1 MNFIKK
7 LIGPS
12 EEEIAEEAQLRLS
25 GVRNAQIMPRQ
36 VVASKDPL
44 SPEYKN
50 THVQMLR
57 ADNDTEFFDTNPDH
71 FNEDIS
77 QNQVI
82 KYLAEQSPSGESLA
96 YINPIERELL
106 MLSGAKGKMTKDGIV
121 SFAPEDPLKQAAM
134 LLNTAAPKGE
144 GLAYINQE
152 EAQMLKDAGGAGE
165 PVNSSGVPSF
175 FLQKLF
181 GGGKEPPPLAE
192 FDVGKSARDYVGA
205 MADSGLQD
213 QMLGVRQKYDPQYQD
228 LQMGLARRAA
238 DPMAN
243 LAESSAMRS
252 QDFGAR
258 MAERQAGSDISMMGR
273 FGADMNQAYRASD
286 PLMQARTN
294 QANQLA
300 DQAFNEAQMTDL
312 SPEMRRRATQ
322 SAREGLVARGRGM
335 DNAGIAAEAMSRED
349 YLRKVIGE
357 NRQQA
362 QGLGSYAAG
371 LNRQTSVDP
380 MAMLRGG
387 QNYTAQGFGERSA
400 LFGLPQESVTR
411 INPDAG
417 VNIGMQAY
425 ANKANYDSAN
435 YAARENAASGMASG
449 LLSGL
454 GSLGGGF
461 LAGRNN

>member
-1 MNFIKK
+1 MDFIKK

-12 EEEIAEEAQLRLS
+12 EEEIAEEAEMRLNL
-25 GVRNAQIMPRQ
+25 VQQAQIAPQQ
-36 VVASKDPL
+36 VTRSKDPL
-44 SPEYKN
+44 SHQYGD
-50 THVQMLR
+50 THVQMR
-57 ADNDTEFFDTNPDH
+57 RRTNPSHFPDTNPEH
-71 FNEDIS
+71 FNQDIS
-77 QNQVI
+77 QDQVI

-134 LLNTAAPKGE
+134 LLNTAAPEGE
-144 GLAYINQE
+144 GLAYINQQ

-181 GGGKEPPPLAE
+181 GGGKAPPPLPE
-192 FDVGKSARDYVGA
+192 FNVGKSARDYVGA

-228 LQMGLARRAA
+228 LQMGLAQRAA
-238 DPMAN
+238 DPMAS
-243 LAESSAMRS
+243 LAESNAMRS

-258 MAERQAGSDISMMGR
+258 MAERQAGSDISMLGR

-286 PLMQARTN
+286 PLMQARTQ

-349 YLRKVIGE
+349 YLRDIIGQ

-362 QGLGSYAAG
+362 QSLGSYASN
-371 LNRQTSVDP
+371 LNKSTSVDP

-400 LFGLPQESVTR
+400 LFGMPQESVTR

-417 VNIGMQAY
+417 VNIGMQGY

-435 YAARENAASGMASG
+435 YAARENAASGMAQG
-449 LLSGL
+449 LFGAI
-454 GSLGGGF
+454 GSLGGGY
-461 LAGRNN
+461 LSRG

>member
-1 MNFIKK
+1 MDFIKK

-12 EEEIAEEAQLRLS
+12 EEEIAEEAELRLS

-36 VVASKDPL
+36 VVASQDPL

-57 ADNDTEFFDTNPDH
+57 ANNDTEFFDTNPDH

-144 GLAYINQE
+144 GLAYINQQ

-181 GGGKEPPPLAE
+181 GGGKAPPPLPE
-192 FDVGKSARDYVGA
+192 FNAGKSARDYVGA

-213 QMLGVRQKYDPQYQD
+213 QMLEVRQRYDPQYQD
-228 LQMGLARRAA
+228 LQMRLAQRAA
-238 DPMAN
+238 DPMAS
-243 LAESSAMRS
+243 LAESNAMRS

-258 MAERQAGSDISMMGR
+258 MAERQAGSDISMLGR
-273 FGADMNQAYRASD
+273 FGADLNQAYRASD

-322 SAREGLVARGRGM
+322 SAREGLVSRGRGM

-349 YLRKVIGE
+349 YLRDIIGQ

-362 QGLGSYAAG
+362 QSLGSYASN

-417 VNIGMQAY
+417 VNIGMQGY

-435 YAARENAASGMASG
+435 YAARENAASGMAQG
-449 LLSGL
+449 LFGAI
-454 GSLGGGF
+454 GSLGGGY
-461 LAGRNN
+461 LSRG

>member
-1 MNFIKK
+1 MDFIKK

-12 EEEIAEEAQLRLS
+12 EEEIAEEAELRLS

-36 VVASKDPL
+36 VIASQDPT

-57 ADNDTEFFDTNPDH
+57 ANNDTEFFDTNPEH

-77 QNQVI
+77 QNDVI
-82 KYLAEQSPSGESLA
+82 KYLASQSPSGESLA

-106 MLSGAKGKMTKDGIV
+106 MLSGAKGKMTKDGVV

-134 LLNTAAPKGE
+134 LLNTAAPEGE
-144 GLAYINQE
+144 GLAYINQQ

-181 GGGKEPPPLAE
+181 GGGKAPPPLPE
-192 FDVGKSARDYVGA
+192 FNAGKSARDYVGA
-205 MADSGLQD
+205 MADVGLQNEL
-213 QMLGVRQKYDPQYQD
+213 LGVRKQYDPQYQ
-228 LQMGLARRAA
+228 QHQINMAQRAA
-238 DPMAN
+238 DPMAS

-273 FGADMNQAYRASD
+273 FGADMNEAYRASD

-349 YLRKVIGE
+349 YLRDIIGQ

-362 QGLGSYAAG
+362 QSLGSYAAG

-380 MAMLRGG
+380 LAMLRGG
-387 QNYTAQGFGERSA
+387 SNYTQQGFGERSA

-425 ANKANYDSAN
+425 ANRANYNASN
-435 YAARENAASGMASG
+435 YAAREAGAAGMAQGFASMMG
-449 LLSGL
+449 DIGAAAV
-454 GSLGGGF
+454 GGG
-461 LAGRNN
+461 

>member
-1 MNFIKK
+1 MEFIKK

-12 EEEIAEEAQLRLS
+12 EDEIKEAAERRLA
-25 GVRNAQIMPRQ
+25 GVRNAQIAPRQ
-36 VVASKDPL
+36 VTSAKDPL
-44 SPEYKN
+44 SPN
-50 THVQMLR
+50 FGSTHVQMLR
-57 ADNDTEFFDTNPDH
+57 ESNPTSFPDQNPDGY
-71 FNEDIS
+71 NQNVS
-77 QNQVI
+77 QDQVI
-82 KYLAEQSPSGESLA
+82 KYLASQSPSGESLA

-106 MLSGAKGKMTKDGIV
+106 MLSGAKGKMTKDGVV
-121 SFAPEDPLKQAAM
+121 SYNPEDPLKQAAM
-134 LLNTAAPKGE
+134 LLNQAAPEGE
-144 GLAYINQE
+144 GLAYINQG

-181 GGGKEPPPLAE
+181 GGGKEPPKLAD

-213 QMLGVRQKYDPQYQD
+213 QMLGVRQQYDPQYQD
-228 LQMGLARRAA
+228 LQMGLAQRAA

-273 FGADMNQAYRASD
+273 FGADYNEAARAAD

-300 DQAFNEAQMTDL
+300 DQAYNEAQMTDL

-335 DNAGIAAEAMSRED
+335 DNAGIAAEAMSREG
-349 YLRKVIGE
+349 YLRDIIGQ

-362 QGLGSYAAG
+362 QSLGSYASNMNQA
-371 LNRQTSVDP
+371 TSVDP
-380 MAMLRGG
+380 LAMLRGG
-387 QNYTAQGFGERSA
+387 GQFTQQGFGERSA
-400 LFGLPQESVTR
+400 LFGMPQESVTR

-425 ANKANYDSAN
+425 ANRANYNASN
-435 YAARENAASGMASG
+435 YAAREAGAAGAAQGFAGMIGDIGAAAV
-449 LLSGL
+449 
-454 GSLGGGF
+454 GGG
-461 LAGRNN
+461 G

>member
-1 MNFIKK
+1 MDFIKK

-12 EEEIAEEAQLRLS
+12 EEEIAEEAELRLS

-36 VVASKDPL
+36 VIASQDPL

-57 ADNDTEFFDTNPDH
+57 ADNDTEFFDTNPEH
-71 FNEDIS
+71 FNQDIS

-106 MLSGAKGKMTKDGIV
+106 MLSGAKGKMTKDGVV

-134 LLNTAAPKGE
+134 LLNTAAPEGE
-144 GLAYINQE
+144 GLAYINQQ

-181 GGGKEPPPLAE
+181 GGGKAPPPLPE
-192 FDVGKSARDYVGA
+192 FNVGKSARDYVGA

-213 QMLGVRQKYDPQYQD
+213 QMLGVRQRYDPQYQD
-228 LQMGLARRAA
+228 LQMGLAQRAA
-238 DPMAN
+238 DPMAS
-243 LAESSAMRS
+243 LAESSAIRS

-300 DQAFNEAQMTDL
+300 DQAYNEAQMTDL

-349 YLRKVIGE
+349 YLRDIIGQ

-362 QGLGSYAAG
+362 QSLGSYASN

-380 MAMLRGG
+380 LAMLRGG

-400 LFGLPQESVTR
+400 LFGMPQESVTR

-449 LLSGL
+449 LFGAI
-454 GSLGGGF
+454 GSLGGGY
-461 LAGRNN
+461 LAGR

>member
-1 MNFIKK
+1 MDFIKK

-12 EEEIAEEAQLRLS
+12 EEEIAEEAELRLS

-36 VVASKDPL
+36 VVASQDPL

-57 ADNDTEFFDTNPDH
+57 ANNDTEFFDTNPDH

-134 LLNTAAPKGE
+134 LLNTAAPEGE
-144 GLAYINQE
+144 GLAYINQQ

-181 GGGKEPPPLAE
+181 GGGKAPPPLPE
-192 FDVGKSARDYVGA
+192 FNAGKSARDYVGA

-228 LQMGLARRAA
+228 LQMGLAQRAA

-243 LAESSAMRS
+243 LAESNAMRS

-322 SAREGLVARGRGM
+322 SAREGLVSRGRGM

-349 YLRKVIGE
+349 YLRKIIGE
-357 NRQQA
+357 NRDDAMKFGGYASKMNQA
-362 QGLGSYAAG
+362 
-371 LNRQTSVDP
+371 TSVDP

-400 LFGLPQESVTR
+400 LFGMPQEQVTR

-417 VNIGMQAY
+417 VNIGMQGY
-425 ANKANYDSAN
+425 ANRANYNASN
-435 YAARENAASGMASG
+435 YAAREAGAAGMAQGFASMI
-449 LLSGL
+449 
-454 GSLGGGF
+454 GSIGAAAAGGG
-461 LAGRNN
+461 A

>member
-1 MNFIKK
+1 MDILQK
-7 LIGPS
+7 LFS
-12 EEEIAEEAQLRLS
+12 
-25 GVRNAQIMPRQ
+25 
-36 VVASKDPL
+36 
-44 SPEYKN
+44 SPEAS
-50 THVQMLR
+50 
-57 ADNDTEFFDTNPDH
+57 ADQKAQAVVDSYNQPRLTASEKYHLAQGNLQGMDP
-71 FNEDIS
+71 NE
-77 QNQVI
+77 
-82 KYLAEQSPSGESLA
+82 YLAYANPTSPPQGESLA
-96 YINPIERELL
+96 YINDAEKKILNNA
-106 MLSGAKGKMTKDGIV
+106 GASGKMTPSGIP
-121 SFAPEDPLKQAAM
+121 SYSPEDPLRQAAA
-134 LLNTAAPKGE
+134 LLNSEAPEGE
-144 GLAYINQE
+144 GLAYINQK
-152 EAQMLKDAGGAGE
+152 EAQMLMEAGGAGE

-181 GGGKEPPPLAE
+181 GGGKEPPPLPE
-192 FDVGKSARDYVGA
+192 FNVGKSARDYVGA

-213 QMLGVRQKYDPQYQD
+213 QLLGVRQKYDPQYQ
-228 LQMGLARRAA
+228 QHQFNMARQAA
-238 DPMAN
+238 DPMAQ
-243 LAESSAMRS
+243 LSEDAAMRS
-252 QDFGAR
+252 QNFGAR

-273 FGADMNQAYRASD
+273 FGADMNEAYRASD

-349 YLRKVIGE
+349 YLRDIIGQ

-362 QGLGSYAAG
+362 QSLGSYASN

-387 QNYTAQGFGERSA
+387 SNYTAQGFGERSA

-449 LLSGL
+449 LLGFA

>member
-1 MNFIKK
+1 MDFIKK

-12 EEEIAEEAQLRLS
+12 EEEIAEEAELRLS

-36 VVASKDPL
+36 VIASQDPL

-57 ADNDTEFFDTNPDH
+57 ADNDTEFFDTNPEH

-77 QNQVI
+77 QNDVI
-82 KYLAEQSPSGESLA
+82 KYLASQSPSGESLA

-106 MLSGAKGKMTKDGIV
+106 MLSGAKGKMTKDGVV

-134 LLNTAAPKGE
+134 LLNTAAPEGE
-144 GLAYINQE
+144 GLAYINQQ

-181 GGGKEPPPLAE
+181 GGGKAPPPLPE
-192 FDVGKSARDYVGA
+192 FNVGKSARDYVGA

-213 QMLGVRQKYDPQYQD
+213 QLLGVRQQYDPQYQD
-228 LQMGLARRAA
+228 LQMGLAKRAA
-238 DPMAN
+238 DPMAS
-243 LAESSAMRS
+243 LAESNAIRS

-322 SAREGLVARGRGM
+322 SAREGLVSRGRGM
-335 DNAGIAAEAMSRED
+335 DNAGIAAEAMSREEV
-349 YLRKVIGE
+349 LRKMIRE
-357 NRQQA
+357 NRSDA

-400 LFGLPQESVTR
+400 LFGLPQESATR

-417 VNIGMQAY
+417 VNIGMQGY

-435 YAARENAASGMASG
+435 YAARENAASGMAQG
-449 LLSGL
+449 LFGAI
-454 GSLGGGF
+454 GSLGGGY
-461 LAGRNN
+461 LSRGK